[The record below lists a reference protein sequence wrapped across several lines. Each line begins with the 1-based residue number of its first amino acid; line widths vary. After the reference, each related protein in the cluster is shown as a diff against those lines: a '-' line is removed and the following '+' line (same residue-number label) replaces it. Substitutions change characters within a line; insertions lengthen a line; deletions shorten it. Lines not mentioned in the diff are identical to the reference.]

1 MKVNGYEIKEGANLK
16 GAYLKGAD
24 LKGADLERA
33 NLYGADLRGAY
44 LREADLKGADL
55 KGANLYGADL
65 EGADLYNTSIVS
77 FQLGKHF
84 GYYHEN
90 YLKIGCIGHSLEY
103 WLENIESIGQEN
115 GYTKEEIKAYFSMI
129 KLIKENYL

>member
-44 LREADLKGADL
+44 LRGADLKGADL

>member
-16 GAYLKGAD
+16 GAY
-24 LKGADLERA
+24 
-33 NLYGADLRGAY
+33 
-44 LREADLKGADL
+44 LKGADL